1 MGGARVHMI
10 KNLSQLKKVM
20 AGKPRIEIT
29 GHCLPEYV
37 GQVRQVTL
45 ANTAAFYS
53 SMYDQPDHKISRA
66 NNGLGSQMMWSKAP
80 FWVFRDG
87 ICSIFDSDT
96 EHDAKHL
103 IMAFRVLD
111 ETSQGAGHQ
120 QRPPPPGSP

>member
-1 MGGARVHMI
+1 MHMI
-10 KNLSQLKKVM
+10 KNLSQLKKVL

>member
-1 MGGARVHMI
+1 
-10 KNLSQLKKVM
+10 
-20 AGKPRIEIT
+20 
-29 GHCLPEYV
+29 
-37 GQVRQVTL
+37 
-45 ANTAAFYS
+45 
-53 SMYDQPDHKISRA
+53 
-66 NNGLGSQMMWSKAP
+66 MMWSKAP

>member
-1 MGGARVHMI
+1 MI
-10 KNLSQLKKVM
+10 KNLSQLKK
-20 AGKPRIEIT
+20 ALKANPRLEIT
-29 GHCLPEYV
+29 GHCQSDYV
-37 GQVRQVTL
+37 GQVRRVTL
-45 ANTAAFYS
+45 ANSVGFYS
-53 SMYDQPDHKISRA
+53 VMDGQPDHKISRA

>member
-1 MGGARVHMI
+1 MI
-10 KNLSQLKKVM
+10 KNLSQLKKVL

-66 NNGLGSQMMWSKAP
+66 NQGRGSVLYWSNAP
-80 FWVFRDG
+80 FWTFRDG
-87 ICSIFDSDT
+87 VCSLFSHEDHT
-96 EHDAKHL
+96 QEHL

-111 ETSQGAGHQ
+111 DAT
-120 QRPPPPGSP
+120 